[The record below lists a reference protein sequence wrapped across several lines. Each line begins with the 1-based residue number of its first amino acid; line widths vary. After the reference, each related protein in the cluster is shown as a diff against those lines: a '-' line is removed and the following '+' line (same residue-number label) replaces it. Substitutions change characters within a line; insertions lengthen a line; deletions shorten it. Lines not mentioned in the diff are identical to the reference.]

1 VPFFYSTLFFS
12 NEAKLDLV
20 SIVNL
25 LIVQNALISDCT
37 IAEEGLEHTED
48 PMTLMTSCESE
59 TGQSSLDK
67 DEEEAVYNMNLNSL
81 SLTELEVDAEGD
93 GNRREL
99 SAARLEV
106 IKLRRRIVQLGGKV
120 PHGELGED
128 NFAWLNSSSPKFVFY
143 TGHSLTF

>member
-1 VPFFYSTLFFS
+1 LKVAKILVQERSPILKTICLPPVPFFYSTLFFS

-48 PMTLMTSCESE
+48 PMALMTSCESE

-81 SLTELEVDAEGD
+81 SLTELEVDA
-93 GNRREL
+93 
-99 SAARLEV
+99 
-106 IKLRRRIVQLGGKV
+106 
-120 PHGELGED
+120 
-128 NFAWLNSSSPKFVFY
+128 
-143 TGHSLTF
+143 